1 MTAARWGLV
10 PLPLCSQQP
19 VTLETVSSSRPEFV
33 HLQNHPK
40 GGDQTTDSVSPP
52 SKTSNSFLGGW
63 ACHHQGP
70 ALLGEGSKPEAAPTL
85 NEEEESL
92 APPPV

>member
-1 MTAARWGLV
+1 MTATRWGLV

-19 VTLETVSSSRPEFV
+19 VTLDTASSSRPEFV

-40 GGDQTTDSVSPP
+40 AGGQTTDSVSPP

-63 ACHHQGP
+63 ACPPSGP
-70 ALLGEGSKPEAAPTL
+70 RTPG
-85 NEEEESL
+85 
-92 APPPV
+92 